1 VRSGRLARTVVL
13 IGTTVMALVVLGSAA
28 LAQPYPGGGQTPPPI
43 VGGERFFRGDEGTAR
58 TGVDVLLLLLIA
70 LFLLVI
76 GVILHSL
83 NRRTAGSD
91 R

>member
-1 VRSGRLARTVVL
+1 MRSGRLARTVVL
-13 IGTTVMALVVLGSAA
+13 IATTLMALVVFVPAA
-28 LAQPYPGGGQTPPPI
+28 LAQPYPGGGETPPT
-43 VGGERFFRGDEGTAR
+43 VGGERFFRGSEGTAR

-70 LFLLVI
+70 LLLLII

-91 R
+91 H